1 MFMLNFYY
9 KGFWIECDIIDQK
22 ENGYPELGVTFTSY
36 VYWDGESREN
46 HEDPIDDLIISYD
59 SVEDFHSETI
69 KAIDKFVRKNKIK
82 R

>member
-9 KGFWIECDIIDQK
+9 KGFWIEAEVIDQV

-36 VYWDGESREN
+36 VYRDGESREN
-46 HEDPIDDLIISYD
+46 HEDPIEDLIISYD
-59 SVEDFHSETI
+59 SVEEFHSETI

>member
-9 KGFWIECDIIDQK
+9 KGFWIEAEVIDQV

-46 HEDPIDDLIISYD
+46 HEDPIEDLIISYD

>member
-1 MFMLNFYY
+1 M
-9 KGFWIECDIIDQK
+9 IDQR

-36 VYWDGESREN
+36 VYRDGESREN
-46 HEDPIDDLIISYD
+46 HEDPIEDLIVSYD
-59 SVEDFHSETI
+59 SVDEYHSETI

>member
-9 KGFWIECDIIDQK
+9 KGFWIEGEVIDQS

-36 VYWDGESREN
+36 VYQTAESREN
-46 HEDPIDDLIISYD
+46 HEDPIEDLLISYD
-59 SVEDFHSETI
+59 SVEDFHSKTLQ
-69 KAIDKFVRKNKIK
+69 AIDKFVRKNKLM